1 MIFGSALAE
10 VFDGMT
16 ITGSG
21 KNYTIQ
27 NNYGKQEDLDRFI
40 AISDKKRAKKFP
52 LMFWVTSTVTDRGNC
67 LRCSSKLVIMVNTD
81 VELLSKAR
89 KIATFDTFITP
100 IYDKIIPLIHK
111 SKLKIIGARRTAI
124 TYDDI
129 SNYGL
134 STGDLGS
141 KKSDKSIITD
151 YIDARVI
158 NVTLEYYK

>member
-1 MIFGSALAE
+1 
-10 VFDGMT
+10 
-16 ITGSG
+16 
-21 KNYTIQ
+21 
-27 NNYGKQEDLDRFI
+27 
-40 AISDKKRAKKFP
+40 
-52 LMFWVTSTVTDRGNC
+52 
-67 LRCSSKLVIMVNTD
+67 
-81 VELLSKAR
+81 
-89 KIATFDTFITP
+89 
-100 IYDKIIPLIHK
+100 
-111 SKLKIIGARRTAI
+111 LKIIGDRRTAI